1 MSAAAAERVRSAR
14 EVKCAT
20 HSSPQQL
27 ARGALLSALRP
38 RTLRAPTL
46 FYVPAVLSLAP
57 ALRLGGGHF
66 GAGSARSGNK
76 PNPGARAHAGML
88 HPCASRAP
96 TSQKVD
102 DKSHS
107 RAMCV
112 LVPQAKGGV
121 QKYENG
127 KTWPVDR
134 FVAERY
140 VKDSCPI
147 GISSDGMPS
156 GSGAGVRCSAAA
168 PSAAAQP
175 TVWPWAASAARARR
189 PRAACLAAAQ
199 PRISARSRASVTRPP
214 PYKRPYKACNPPC
227 NLVLVTRCL

>member
-121 QKYENG
+121 QK
-127 KTWPVDR
+127 
-134 FVAERY
+134 
-140 VKDSCPI
+140 CPNF
-147 GISSDGMPS
+147 
-156 GSGAGVRCSAAA
+156 RCSMNNFSALLVRSFRTGLATPRDRPATA
-168 PSAAAQP
+168 PMLEAG
-175 TVWPWAASAARARR
+175 
-189 PRAACLAAAQ
+189 LAAF
-199 PRISARSRASVTRPP
+199 SPP
-214 PYKRPYKACNPPC
+214 PSHPTFFRMLIVLTAHHFHASNSPC
-227 NLVLVTRCL
+227 VRRTVDFTA

>member
-76 PNPGARAHAGML
+76 PNPGARACAGIL

-107 RAMCV
+107 PAMCV
-112 LVPQAKGGV
+112 LVPQSKGGFE
-121 QKYENG
+121 KYECG
-127 KTWPVDR
+127 KSWPVDR

-140 VKDSCPI
+140 VKGVCQFLVLWKGYDHTFLTWEEVESILDKAMVRAWNVVMHDSTHVAQALDALRGAVSGRRCGPRRTRRPSSRSRCPC
-147 GISSDGMPS
+147 
-156 GSGAGVRCSAAA
+156 V
-168 PSAAAQP
+168 PSASSP
-175 TVWPWAASAARARR
+175 SPS
-189 PRAACLAAAQ
+189 
-199 PRISARSRASVTRPP
+199 
-214 PYKRPYKACNPPC
+214 
-227 NLVLVTRCL
+227 